1 MALPAHHPTSTSTSN
16 SKTNPPDRIPTHLTR
31 NPSNANPSPIRW
43 GQLLWYTL
51 DHTHTL
57 ITIYLLL
64 KSSLLIQIRYPV
76 ELRGSKSWHLQW
88 GCFKLGFLE
97 QRSCGCHTVS
107 SYVNRHS
114 WRVGWQ
120 TGDDDDWCVLILA
133 HFLVPVIK
141 WAAVFC
147 SMVTWLPV
155 DKTWRSKPCA
165 HIEVSSPVQA
175 GGPSH
180 LYK

>member
-1 MALPAHHPTSTSTSN
+1 MALPAHHPTLQVQVTL
-16 SKTNPPDRIPTHLTR
+16 KLTLLTVSLLILHVIQVTLTLV
-31 NPSNANPSPIRW
+31 PYGG

-120 TGDDDDWCVLILA
+120 TGDDDDRCVLILA

-155 DKTWRSKPCA
+155 DKRWRSKPCA